1 MEYLGYY
8 TTIKMLL
15 ECHKILFRP
24 TFFRSLVALGF
35 DDTQSTVN
43 KHSRICVSIIVNMK
57 MTKDTFRN

>member
-35 DDTQSTVN
+35 DDTQSIVN
-43 KHSRICVSIIVNMK
+43 KHSNNMCIY
-57 MTKDTFRN
+57 NC